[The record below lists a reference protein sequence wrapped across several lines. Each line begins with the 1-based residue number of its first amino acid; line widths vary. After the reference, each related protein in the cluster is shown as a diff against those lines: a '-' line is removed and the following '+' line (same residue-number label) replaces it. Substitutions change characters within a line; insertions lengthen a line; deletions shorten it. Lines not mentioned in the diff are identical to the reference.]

1 MLDFTVH
8 VVDSPKLD
16 LVLKE
21 IKKMIVELEDLKTKV
36 TDLESASQSAVALL
50 TLIKQKLDQVV
61 SDANTLQE
69 LRDGVTEVASRIDAD
84 KQALADAVVANTP
97 AA

>member
-8 VVDSPKLD
+8 VVDSPKTD
-16 LVLKE
+16 LILKE
-21 IKKMIVELEDLKTKV
+21 LKKMIVELEDLKTKV
-36 TDLESASQSAVALL
+36 ADLESAEQAAINLL
-50 TLIKQKLDQVV
+50 TLIKGKLDEVV
-61 SDANTLQE
+61 QNATDLADLKA
-69 LRDGVTEVASRIDAD
+69 GVTAISTQLDAD